1 MTKIN
6 GVLTN
11 FMITIGDAL
20 KHNRI
25 VRNKTLQDI
34 ANATGISITSLS
46 MWENNKSLPNIDF
59 CVKLADL
66 YGIPLNELVGLDLKK

>member
-1 MTKIN
+1 
-6 GVLTN
+6 
-11 FMITIGDAL
+11 MITIGDAL

-46 MWENNKSLPNIDF
+46 MWENNKSLPNINC
-59 CVKLADL
+59 CVKLADY
-66 YGIPLNELVGLDLKK
+66 YGIPLNELIGLDLKK

>member
-1 MTKIN
+1 
-6 GVLTN
+6 
-11 FMITIGDAL
+11 MITIGDAL

-66 YGIPLNELVGLDLKK
+66 YDIPLNELIGLDLKK